1 MLIHFCVGLILFTTD
16 RSVGD
21 RVKLAELC
29 QMVKE
34 DPAMQDLSKEEE
46 DELRE
51 EVVAVR
57 EQKKLGACPTN
68 QSAAQDYRSQLEALN
83 DQVSSST
90 HAVYD

>member
-1 MLIHFCVGLILFTTD
+1 
-16 RSVGD
+16 
-21 RVKLAELC
+21 
-29 QMVKE
+29 MVKE

-46 DELRE
+46 DELQE

-57 EQKKLGACPTN
+57 EQKKLRAHPTN